1 MMQRGGFGPSGGE
14 VLLPVVVLGF
24 LHELRGGWSR
34 LSPEQWVLFRLDED
48 PVPLSLL
55 EAASFPFLA
64 VEFRVLSPGGA
75 RGHGTRGFLLA
86 QGCGPAEG
94 LMLQTL
100 QRSREE
106 LRLLGTQMRL
116 LKSVASLFFWASVD
130 VPPEILFTLS
140 FSLEN

>member
-55 EAASFPFLA
+55 EAAFPLSGCGVPSF
-64 VEFRVLSPGGA
+64 VA
-75 RGHGTRGFLLA
+75 RGGTRPRNPRFPL
-86 QGCGPAEG
+86 GPG
-94 LMLQTL
+94 L
-100 QRSREE
+100 RPR
-106 LRLLGTQMRL
+106 RGPD
-116 LKSVASLFFWASVD
+116 AAD
-130 VPPEILFTLS
+130 PPEVP
-140 FSLEN
+140 